1 MRTHSSRSR
10 LPLFAFAAVAA
21 AVAIVV
27 TGLVTRHSQ
36 ANQLQEQVSERTIA
50 TVALVSP
57 STMASTS
64 LQLPGRIE
72 AWSRAPI
79 YARVSGYLK
88 HWNSDIGA
96 PVKAGQVLAE
106 IETPDLDQQLLQ
118 AQAELATARSE
129 ASQAAN
135 TARRWESLLKTDSV
149 SRQEV
154 EERTSDSSARRSRVN
169 ALQANVDRVLALQR
183 YKRIVAPFD
192 GVVTA
197 RNTDVGSLINVG
209 MTRGSELFVVSD
221 TQKLRVYVSVPQR
234 QVALIRAGGEAQL
247 SVPERP
253 GKNYAAV
260 VQSLSRAVDTD
271 SGAMRVQL
279 SVNNDSGELLPGAFA
294 SVRFDTRAG
303 VENLGLPPSALIV
316 GKSGV
321 QIATVDTDGRVQ
333 LKPVTITRD
342 HGSVIEFAN
351 GIAREDKVIANPP
364 DGLASGD
371 QVKIAAATGAAK

>member
-1 MRTHSSRSR
+1 
-10 LPLFAFAAVAA
+10 
-21 AVAIVV
+21 
-27 TGLVTRHSQ
+27 
-36 ANQLQEQVSERTIA
+36 
-50 TVALVSP
+50 
-57 STMASTS
+57 
-64 LQLPGRIE
+64 
-72 AWSRAPI
+72 
-79 YARVSGYLK
+79 
-88 HWNSDIGA
+88 
-96 PVKAGQVLAE
+96 
-106 IETPDLDQQLLQ
+106 
-118 AQAELATARSE
+118 
-129 ASQAAN
+129 
-135 TARRWESLLKTDSV
+135 
-149 SRQEV
+149 
-154 EERTSDSSARRSRVN
+154 
-169 ALQANVDRVLALQR
+169 VLALQR

-253 GKNYAAV
+253 GKTYAAV
-260 VQSLSRAVDTD
+260 VQSLSQAVDTD

-294 SVRFDTRAG
+294 SVRFDTRAAAQ
-303 VENLGLPPSALIV
+303 NLGLPPSALIV